1 MIFVDKLGKVWSPG
15 AGSDAMCL
23 EAGAVWRRRG
33 AWRGLSCCW
42 WWQGARLLA
51 ARLLHT
57 RRDTPDPELAN
68 MLETGDWDEA
78 AGDDVKGCFCK
89 MEALNALLVS

>member
-1 MIFVDKLGKVWSPG
+1 MIFVDKLGKIWSPG

-33 AWRGLSCCW
+33 AWRGLSFCW
-42 WWQGARLLA
+42 WWQVARFLA

-78 AGDDVKGCFCK
+78 AGDDVRG
-89 MEALNALLVS
+89 VSVRWRL

>member
-1 MIFVDKLGKVWSPG
+1 
-15 AGSDAMCL
+15 MCL

-33 AWRGLSCCW
+33 TWRGLSCCWW

-68 MLETGDWDEA
+68 MLDTGDWDEA

>member
-1 MIFVDKLGKVWSPG
+1 MIFVAKLWKVRSPG
-15 AGSDAMCL
+15 AGSEAMCL

-33 AWRGLSCCW
+33 TWRGLSCC

-68 MLETGDWDEA
+68 MLETGTKLP
-78 AGDDVKGCFCK
+78 GMMLRG
-89 MEALNALLVS
+89 VSVRWRL

>member
-1 MIFVDKLGKVWSPG
+1 
-15 AGSDAMCL
+15 MCL

-33 AWRGLSCCW
+33 TWRGLSCCW

-78 AGDDVKGCFCK
+78 AWMMLRGCFCK
-89 MEALNALLVS
+89 MEALNTLLVF

>member
-1 MIFVDKLGKVWSPG
+1 MIFVDKLWKVRSPG

-23 EAGAVWRRRG
+23 EAVAVRRRRG
-33 AWRGLSCCW
+33 TWRGLSCWW

-68 MLETGDWDEA
+68 MLETGTRLP
-78 AGDDVKGCFCK
+78 GMMLGVF
-89 MEALNALLVS
+89 L